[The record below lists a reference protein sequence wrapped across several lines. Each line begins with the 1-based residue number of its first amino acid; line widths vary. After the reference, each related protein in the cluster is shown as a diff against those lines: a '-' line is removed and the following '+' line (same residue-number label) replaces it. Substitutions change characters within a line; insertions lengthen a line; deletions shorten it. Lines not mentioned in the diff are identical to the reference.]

1 MRMTEGVRYADGLR
15 SDGWIESLVDM
26 KIIKCGQDDRLS
38 IHRYTTVTR
47 RLEQRWQRAWK

>member
-38 IHRYTTVTR
+38 IHMYTTLTR